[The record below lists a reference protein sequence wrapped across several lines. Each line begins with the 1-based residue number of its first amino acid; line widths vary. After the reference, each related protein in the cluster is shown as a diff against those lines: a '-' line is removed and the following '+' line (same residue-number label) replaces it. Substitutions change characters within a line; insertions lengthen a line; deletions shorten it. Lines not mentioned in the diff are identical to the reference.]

1 MTVRQKIFAYMGLL
15 VLIIGITHSL
25 INQFYMNFLF
35 DQFHKDKINEAY
47 LNAAPGEQIEIMKT
61 YMMGK
66 MKLIGFGKGI
76 FIVAIGLFFSLWI
89 SGVLTLPLRKLV
101 VAIERVAQGDLDV
114 NVPVQTRDEYGK
126 VIQTFN
132 DMTLRLRE
140 AEDARRRLVADVA
153 HELRTPLSI
162 MQLKLEN
169 AQQDGHDIPPEMLLR
184 LHDEVIRLSLLV
196 EDLHVLSLAEAGRLS
211 LDRQMLDLTARL
223 EQIVED
229 VMHEAE
235 EFGLEVQLS
244 SRTRPVMVL
253 ADVRRITQVF
263 INLLTNA
270 IRYTPGGGT
279 ISVEIE
285 DQVVVSDAVF
295 ASVSIADTGI
305 GIPAEDLAHLFDRFY
320 RVEEARSRHSGGT
333 GLGLSITH
341 HFVKAHGGFIR
352 VASQPGTGT
361 TFTVYLPANVEE
373 PLPFRKQF

>member
-47 LNAAPGEQIEIMKT
+47 LNAAPDEQIEIMKT

-361 TFTVYLPANVEE
+361 TFTVYLPANRND
-373 PLPFRKQF
+373 FS